1 MKRQL
6 SSQFLYLILLTAVL
20 VITFISNAQD
30 KITPFR
36 VQAGIQAAVPVSKDF
51 AKSHSIGFGPYID
64 AEYRF
69 SNRIGAT
76 ARLGYDYFL
85 GKKYTYTTDY
95 TPGYEP
101 VYTSEDKY
109 DGASVVNFTGGVRYH
124 PTDNFYTQAFLGLS
138 AKKWDAE
145 SKTRPLIG
153 GGAGYSFPIGNEQ
166 KRRELHAGLFFFGM
180 CEASF
185 FEFTIGI
192 PL

>member
-1 MKRQL
+1 MNKNIFSQL
-6 SSQFLYLILLTAVL
+6 LYLLLLTAVL
-20 VITFISNAQD
+20 VITFVATAQD
-30 KITPFR
+30 KIKPFR
-36 VQAGIQAAVPVSKDF
+36 LQAGIQTAVPVSKHF
-51 AKSHSIGFGPYID
+51 AESHSVGFGPYLD

-69 SNRIGAT
+69 SNRVGVA

-101 VYTSEDKY
+101 VYTAEGKY
-109 DGASVVNFTGGVRYH
+109 DGAGVVNFTGGVRYH

-153 GGAGYSFPIGNEQ
+153 GGAGYSFPIGSEQ
-166 KRRELHAGLFFFGM
+166 KARELHAGLFFFGM

-185 FEFTIGI
+185 LEFFIGI
-192 PL
+192 PF